1 MIHIRNRNDLF
12 KIIEANPP
20 TPAIGQAMV
29 TGGVELL
36 GGFIPVSPSKRSGW
50 VIIVTS
56 ERGTVWNV
64 AITLTAIRHTVRA
77 WIVQRIPWEHWVG
90 KIGRKPGIYD
100 GDHPEKYEKKK
111 EKTRIAHG
119 YPDRG

>member
-20 TPAIGQAMV
+20 TPAIGQALV

-36 GGFIPVSPSKRSGW
+36 GGFDPLSPSGKPGW
-50 VIIVTS
+50 IIVVTS
-56 ERGTVWNV
+56 RRGTIWNIAVTLGKCNIGVSVW
-64 AITLTAIRHTVRA
+64 II
-77 WIVQRIPWEHWVG
+77 QRIPWEHWVG
-90 KIGRKPGIYD
+90 GRTSSVYS
-100 GDHPEKYEKKK
+100 GDHPEKYEKKR
-111 EKTRIAHG
+111 EKTRTAHG